1 MNINHDHIHI
11 FKTNIKTSADEE
23 LIANIFKTKKSIEG
37 WSIDREDSDCV
48 LRVIS
53 STLNQSSIIELVTI
67 EGFQCTQ
74 L

>member
-11 FKTNIKTSADEE
+11 FKTNIKTAADED
-23 LIANIFKTKKSIEG
+23 LIADIFKTKSSIES

-53 STLNQSSIIELVTI
+53 ATLNQNSIIELVTTK
-67 EGFQCTQ
+67 GFQCTQ